1 MVGLGDYGRLDD
13 RSVYA
18 NSNLRR
24 AINQNLLQFPRSS
37 CKRCSVKRVFLEIS
51 PWAYNFIKKEALA
64 QVFSWGFC
72 EISKNTFSYR
82 TPLVAVSCFPQQEN
96 WLITFP
102 KNILMFSLG
111 LKLSPYV
118 VIF

>member
-13 RSVYA
+13 SSVYA

-37 CKRCSVKRVFLEIS
+37 CKRCSVKRVVLEIS
-51 PWAYNFIKKEALA
+51 PWTYNFIKKEALA
-64 QVFSWGFC
+64 QVFSWEFC
-72 EISKNTFSYR
+72 KISKNTFSYR

-111 LKLSPYV
+111 LKSRCNLF
-118 VIF
+118 I